1 MKQTSLILSIIALIA
16 SITFGVLSIVNLNKK
31 KAENTDSTS
40 ITIQKGAIVYFN
52 MDRVLNKY
60 DMANDLRTS
69 VETKIKGINDEVTR
83 RGNKL
88 QNEFNSF
95 NDKINKG
102 LLTRSVAEVQGQ
114 KLQDQKNSFDEYAAQ
129 KQQEILEEQQVMTN
143 QIANAIKTFLEKYNA
158 EKQYAMILSTQG
170 EILSIPVCASDIS
183 FDITDDL
190 IQKLNEEYGKTK
202 SKK

>member
-16 SITFGVLSIVNLNKK
+16 SITFGVLSIVNPDKK
-31 KAENTDSTS
+31 KTENTDSTS
-40 ITIQKGAIVYFN
+40 IKIQKGAIVYFN
-52 MDRVLNKY
+52 MDRVLNEY

-170 EILSIPVCASDIS
+170 EILSIPVCASDTS